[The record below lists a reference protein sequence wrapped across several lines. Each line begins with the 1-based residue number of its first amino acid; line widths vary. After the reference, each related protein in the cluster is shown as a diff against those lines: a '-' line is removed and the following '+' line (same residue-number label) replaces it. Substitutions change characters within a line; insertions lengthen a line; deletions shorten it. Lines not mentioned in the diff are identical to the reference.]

1 MLSITLHLPIYLIK
15 YMRTLYGEP
24 YAPKACDEIG
34 IYILNVLQRK
44 SSLSEY
50 QYRPKKEMLQTY
62 QLTICTSNYD
72 KRGAVI
78 LPQQNVLIVK
88 FIDSHFRQELFRT
101 AVMNRY
107 YYSIPYKFSI
117 INILRSY
124 NIEENDLPYD
134 TIRKDFNR
142 KKEEIQKR
150 LLLK

>member
-1 MLSITLHLPIYLIK
+1 MLSISLHLPIYLIK

-24 YAPKACDEIG
+24 YAPKASDEIG

-44 SSLSEY
+44 SNLSEY
-50 QYRPKKEMLQTY
+50 QLRAKKEILYTY
-62 QLTICTSNYD
+62 QLTISTSNYE
-72 KRGAVI
+72 KRGAII
-78 LPQQNVLIVK
+78 LPQQNTLIVK
-88 FIDSHFRQELFRT
+88 FVDSLFRRELFRT
-101 AVMNRY
+101 AVMNH
-107 YYSIPYKFSI
+107 YYSIPYKFTI

>member
-62 QLTICTSNYD
+62 QLTISTSNYD

-78 LPQQNVLIVK
+78 LPQQNALIVK

-107 YYSIPYKFSI
+107 Y
-117 INILRSY
+117 
-124 NIEENDLPYD
+124 
-134 TIRKDFNR
+134 
-142 KKEEIQKR
+142 
-150 LLLK
+150 